1 MSKTLTFEIADE
13 VHDAL
18 QGTAAR
24 TGRPFEELVLEW
36 LFKYRPK
43 PRLALSEQEREAAMN
58 RLRRHMGAQNLG
70 HATGADNESID
81 RDLTREYGST
91 HEES

>member
-18 QGTAAR
+18 QRIAAR
-24 TGRPFEELVLEW
+24 TGRPFEELVLQW
-36 LFKYRPK
+36 LLKYRPK
-43 PRLALSEQEREAAMN
+43 PRPPLSKEEREAAMQ
-58 RLRRHMGAQNLG
+58 RLGRHMGAQNLG
-70 HATGADNESID
+70 HPTGADNESID
-81 RDLTREYGST
+81 RDLAREYGST